1 MLIRRTSLRSML
13 LAGVVAL
20 AHCAVVPS
28 LALAQ
33 DEPEPAEEASPADS
47 GRLAAL
53 VERRLEQAEQ
63 QQARLREI
71 KRRLEAGESAINI
84 LSDLRERGEMGVLG
98 EMARGPERPGQRR
111 FRDGDPP
118 REDDADPQDF
128 VLVRNRVMAFFERHA
143 PELADRLQAEGDSE
157 EARRAVMR
165 LRREVERLIELR
177 EQGSDEFEPTLER
190 LRNGMRI
197 ADVLGKVRAGAQAGT
212 LTPEALRELRRDLT
226 ELVATQFDAQLAAR
240 AKWLERMSERLRG
253 ARAKL
258 EREQAER
265 SQRIE
270 AEVQAMLDRA
280 TNPREPQGRRE
291 PGSEQREQGQE
302 RRRPR

>member
-1 MLIRRTSLRSML
+1 MLIRRTSLRSMV
-13 LAGVVAL
+13 LAGHVAL
-20 AHCAVVPS
+20 AHCAIVPS
-28 LALAQ
+28 VVLAQ
-33 DEPEPAEEASPADS
+33 NEPESTQEASPADS
-47 GRLAAL
+47 GRLAAI

-71 KRRLEAGESAINI
+71 KRRLEAGESATDI
-84 LSDLRERGEMGVLG
+84 LADLRDRGEMGVLG
-98 EMARGPERPGQRR
+98 EMARGPQRPGQRR

-118 REDDADPQDF
+118 REDGADPQDF
-128 VLVRNRVMAFFERHA
+128 VLMRNRVMAFFERHA
-143 PELADRLQAEGDSE
+143 PELAERLQAEGDSE
-157 EARRAVMR
+157 EARRAVSR

-177 EQGSDEFEPTLER
+177 EQGSDEFEPALVR

-197 ADVLGKVRAGAQAGT
+197 ADVLSKVRAEAQAGT

-240 AKWLERMSERLRG
+240 AKWLERMTERLRG

-258 EREQAER
+258 ELEQAER

-280 TNPREPQGRRE
+280 TNPRDPQ
-291 PGSEQREQGQE
+291 EQRDAGPD